1 VSGIASYLLL
11 TLALLGYG
19 VSTGSD
25 ALTVDAVTNVPIG
38 TAVRLADI
46 SPFNAE
52 AVCILV
58 PYQDRLAS
66 KYAFAA
72 RVNDHLAEKGFRAD
86 EGHFALVF
94 IGGRSIEVA
103 TLSRRRIDML
113 PMHMISPQAA
123 QMLPEGFTPQS
134 CASGE
139 VAALAKIEFRDR
151 TYIVLGVVN

>member
-1 VSGIASYLLL
+1 MSGIASYLSL

-25 ALTVDAVTNVPIG
+25 ALTLDAVTNVPLG

-58 PYQDRLAS
+58 PYQDRLES

-72 RVNDHLAEKGFRAD
+72 RVNDHLAKKGFRAD

-94 IGGRSIEVA
+94 IGSRSIEIA

-113 PMHMISPQAA
+113 PMHMISPPAA

-134 CASGE
+134 CANGE

-151 TYIVLGVVN
+151 IYIVLGVVH